1 MAQIIKKKE
10 AFLIRITK
18 ARDDTGKRI
27 YVYKTVQFSDL
38 TAKTPKAMEKEV
50 KTIAD
55 NLEQQVKSGKYYD
68 GNKMTFKEFQAVWS
82 EEWAFNNIGQTQIE
96 NYEDAIRTKAFPYI
110 GDMKLDKI
118 QSIHIQKI
126 INDMMQM
133 GYSPKTVRSTIT
145 AVRSIFKYAYHMNI
159 ISENPCDRCQLPKL
173 ENTDKDMDTDEEELH
188 YFTVEQAQIFLNAL
202 TQTYKVPHKA
212 HSRKNVKTKQPED
225 VKDFDQTITI
235 PFQWRVYF
243 ALAIYG
249 GFRRAEIV
257 SLTWNDIDFTQHTI
271 KIRKGIART
280 RKYGELI
287 KKPKTAKGKREIM
300 LPEVCFDLLAEWYKQ
315 EVELCKT
322 LGSAWQGEPLE
333 NFENTWI
340 FITSDGSRMC
350 VDSPTK
356 RFRTILDMYNSMI
369 DEQIAECTDALERER
384 LNSLKLPIIRLH
396 DLRHTSATLLLS
408 EGVDIETVSRRI
420 GHSRASVTLD
430 IYGHAMKHKDTE
442 ASDTLTR
449 IFNAV
454 ASKPDEEQKHTTIL
468 N

>member
-1 MAQIIKKKE
+1 MAS
-10 AFLIRITK
+10 ITK
-18 ARDDTGKRI
+18 RGDSYRIKVSNGYDSNGKQI
-27 YVYKTVQFSDL
+27 VALMTVKPSDIKA
-38 TAKTPKAMEKEV
+38 TSPKAREKELR
-50 KTIAD
+50 KIAD
-55 NLEQQVKSGKYYD
+55 AFEEQVQSGKYYD
-68 GNKMTFKEFQAVWS
+68 GSKIKFYEFVNTWRD
-82 EEWAFNNIGQTQIE
+82 EWAVNNIGQTQIE
-96 NYEDAIRTKAFPYI
+96 NYEDSIRTKAYPYI
-110 GDMKLDKI
+110 ENMKLDKI

-133 GYSPKTVRSTIT
+133 GYSPKTVRSTVT
-145 AVRSIFKYAYHMNI
+145 AINSVFKYAYHMNI

-188 YFTVEQAQIFLNAL
+188 YFTAEQAQIFLNAL
-202 TQTYKVPHKA
+202 TLTYTVPHKA
-212 HSRKNVKTKQPED
+212 HSRKNVKTKQPEE

-271 KIRKGIART
+271 KIRKSIARS

-287 KKPKTAKGKREIM
+287 KNPKTAKGRREIV
-300 LPEVCFDLLAEWYKQ
+300 LPQICFDLLAEWYQQ

-322 LGSAWQGEPLE
+322 LGTAWQGEALN
-333 NFENTWI
+333 NFGNTWI
-340 FITSDGSRMC
+340 FITAEGARMC

-369 DEQIAECTDALERER
+369 DEQIAVCTDAQERER
-384 LNSLKLPIIRLH
+384 LNALKLPIIRLH
-396 DLRHTSATLLLS
+396 DLRHTSATLLLA

-449 IFNAV
+449 IFDSVKNKNTSTES
-454 ASKPDEEQKHTTIL
+454 SKTIL